1 MSFRIFVSGP
11 PGVGKTTLVKN
22 VAKVLGDEV
31 GGFYTEEVRSG
42 GRRVGFVVVDVST
55 GERTWL
61 AKEGLPGPRVGRY
74 GVNVDASSLIFKALG
89 RGEEKRIC
97 VVDEIG
103 PMEMRIPGF
112 MDAVRPVL
120 ERGNVIATVH
130 RSLFERFWSVY
141 HSHRFWLTRENRDKV
156 YQQVLSIIRGLQG

>member
-1 MSFRIFVSGP
+1 MKFRIFVSGS
-11 PGVGKTTLVKN
+11 PGSGKTTLVKKVAN
-22 VAKVLGDEV
+22 VFNDL

-42 GRRVGFVVVDVST
+42 GRRVGFVVVDAST

-61 AKEGLPGPRVGRY
+61 AREGLPGPRVGRY
-74 GVNVDASSLIFKALG
+74 GVNVGAASLILEALE
-89 RGEEKRIC
+89 RGKEKRIC
-97 VVDEIG
+97 IIDEIG

-130 RSLFERFWSVY
+130 KSLFERFCSAY
-141 HSHRFWLTRENRDKV
+141 PARCFWLTRENRDKV
-156 YQQVLSIIRGLQG
+156 YQHVLNIIRGLQG